1 MILTLKSTR
10 KSIPLILMLL
20 VFIAPFLIS
29 IWTLQH
35 AKDLNNKAQGEWL
48 SSTLNIAPT
57 ESQQWQLLW
66 QESTCQPDCGDLEK
80 RLYKLKLALGKH
92 QTELQVTPL
101 TQGQLDHDKSLF
113 IADRKGLVLLAYDA
127 SQDGLYKVFK
137 DLKVLMKHGG
147 S

>member
-1 MILTLKSTR
+1 MILTLKNTR

-35 AKDLNNKAQGEWL
+35 ATDLNNKAKGEWL
-48 SSTLNIAPT
+48 STTLLVEPT
-57 ESQQWQLLW
+57 ASQQWQLLW
-66 QESTCQPDCGDLEK
+66 QSTACQPECSDLK
-80 RLYKLKLALGKH
+80 DRLHKLKLALGKH
-92 QTELQVTPL
+92 QTELEVSEL
-101 TQGQLDHDKSLF
+101 ASDQLDHEKSLF